1 MNKDREYLERNY
13 MQLKR
18 MRRDLIMMSIGILD
32 GEDYYEAAA
41 EAIPYVEKAIDLMK
55 LKLEEG

>member
-13 MQLKR
+13 MKLKR

-32 GEDYYEAAA
+32 GEEHYEAVAD
-41 EAIPYVEKAIDLMK
+41 AIPHIEKAIDLMK

>member
-18 MRRDLIMMSIGILD
+18 IRRSLIMMSIGILD
-32 GEDYYEAAA
+32 GEEHYEAVAD
-41 EAIPYVEKAIDLMK
+41 AIPHIERAIDLMK
-55 LKLEEG
+55 SQLEED